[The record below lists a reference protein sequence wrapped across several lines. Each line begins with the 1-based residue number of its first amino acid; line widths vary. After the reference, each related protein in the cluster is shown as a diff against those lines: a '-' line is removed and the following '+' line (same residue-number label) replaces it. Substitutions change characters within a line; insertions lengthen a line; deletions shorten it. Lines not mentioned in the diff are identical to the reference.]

1 MRLRDERPLFGFLV
15 GALKEAVLRTD
26 MATPGE
32 TMLDR
37 LRRRE
42 GRPQQRETLP
52 DPGPYAGPR
61 TSYDQR
67 DWIPRAPSAPA
78 PTSEG
83 GVAGAPT
90 FGVRDVPGTE
100 ESVPIEPASIER
112 ASIELGP
119 VDAWAAVDD
128 LRGPYI
134 QVAKTYLLRALPD
147 GFEIIDQHAL
157 HERLTFEELRR
168 DVAAGRVVLVE
179 VRNKY
184 DSLKAPV
191 FYTPQQCPPLA
202 TAAVVGPEAT
212 PEDFPTEA
220 SRLAFALNAYNA
232 NVLAAVLA
240 HTPIAS
246 VHDVRGPLEPT
257 PGFGFFWALKVRI
270 DGRRTNLFDYEH
282 DVVRAFGDARVHA
295 ALNCASISCPPLARR
310 PYEASSLDAQLD
322 QAMRQMLTLP
332 AHLRVDDD
340 AIRLSAIFDW
350 FAGDFVA
357 HAKRLGLTPPEG
369 REGDEGWLL
378 AFLLAFTDGELQ
390 RSLELGARA
399 GLPLAYA
406 PYDWGLNDVRR

>member
-1 MRLRDERPLFGFLV
+1 MRR
-15 GALKEAVLRTD
+15 GALIAVLAFAAVVTGS
-26 MATPGE
+26 PLLGVHV
-32 TMLDR
+32 
-37 LRRRE
+37 
-42 GRPQQRETLP
+42 LP
-52 DPGPYAGPR
+52 IEAAPD
-61 TSYDQR
+61 SYDTG
-67 DWIPRAPSAPA
+67 DLAAALVHVGPHA
-78 PTSEG
+78 EG
-83 GVAGAPT
+83 GRVDYAAL
-90 FGVRDVPGTE
+90 
-100 ESVPIEPASIER
+100 AS
-112 ASIELGP
+112 
-119 VDAWAAVDD
+119 
-128 LRGPYI
+128 
-134 QVAKTYLLRALPD
+134 
-147 GFEIIDQHAL
+147 DQ
-157 HERLTFEELRR
+157 
-168 DVAAGRVVLVE
+168 G
-179 VRNKY
+179 
-184 DSLKAPV
+184 SLQR
-191 FYTPQQCPPLA
+191 FLA

-240 HTPIAS
+240 HPPIAR

-322 QAMRQMLTLP
+322 QAMRQMLALP
-332 AHLRVDDD
+332 AQLRVDDD